1 MTGLEDGHMAPSA
14 VYNDRNNDMSSFL
27 DCGGKVCFIQNK
39 T

>member
-14 VYNDRNNDMSSFL
+14 VYNDRNNDMSFL